1 MKIEF
6 NMSATGEWEMA
17 LAEMAQDF
25 YTSVADY
32 AFNNQEVVAGVC
44 AALILGGSAVLLRNK
59 RRSWMRRTRRMLGL
73 KRGKQMNRA
82 EFRQLQKV
90 RMANAIVSGIE
101 DAVAI
106 GEVERSYANSTY
118 RALAFWFKSTDFLPQ
133 KLPKSQ
139 RLSQQEYE
147 VVMKLLFNKIPAD
160 IPGPKPGEVD
170 NVYVYSKGNP
180 NPSVRKFGDK
190 VRRRA

>member
-1 MKIEF
+1 
-6 NMSATGEWEMA
+6 MSVGGEWEMA
-17 LAEMAQDF
+17 LAETAQYY
-25 YTSVADY
+25 YTSVAEI

-44 AALILGGSAVLLRNK
+44 AALILGGSAFLLRNK
-59 RRSWMRRTRRMLGL
+59 RRSWLRRIRRKLGL

-82 EFRQLQKV
+82 EYRQLQKV

-101 DAVAI
+101 DAVAS
-106 GEVERSYANSTY
+106 GEVTRSYANSTY

-139 RLSQQEYE
+139 RLSPDEYE
-147 VVMKLLFNKIPAD
+147 TVMKLLFNKIPAD
-160 IPGPKPGEVD
+160 IPGPKPGDVD

-180 NPSVRKFGDK
+180 HPSVRKFGDK